1 MSGTERRR
9 PTPLL
14 VVGAI
19 LPLLVVAGVAGAWLS
34 GIRFFVVETPSMGT
48 TAPVGSLVVDRPLG
62 DVRPRVGE
70 VVTYRPPVA
79 GSASITHRVVASD
92 PEGVRTRGD
101 LNGEAD
107 PWTIPLSAVVG
118 RAVLIV
124 PGAGWLLR
132 ALPLLAV
139 GVAAVLL
146 LSMLLRRPEQ
156 RTALRMLGFS
166 VVVAGTIAWLR
177 PLLNAAV
184 LTSSASAGG
193 LEARVVST
201 GLLPVRVSVGS
212 ASVHLT
218 SGQSGTLL
226 LPLSDTG
233 RYSLATAIDVG
244 PLGWALLVAA
254 CAAPVLW
261 TVVAGPTRRTEEGT
275 AA

>member
-1 MSGTERRR
+1 MSGTGRRR
-9 PTPLL
+9 PGPLL
-14 VVGAI
+14 VVAAI
-19 LPLLVVAGVAGAWLS
+19 LPLLVIAGVVAAWLS
-34 GIRFFVVETPSMGT
+34 GLRFFVVETPSMGT
-48 TAPVGSLVVDRPLG
+48 AAPVGSLVVDRPLG
-62 DVRPRVGE
+62 GVPPAVGE

-79 GSASITHRVVASD
+79 GSAPITHRVVASGAD
-92 PEGVRTRGD
+92 GVRTRGD

-107 PWTIPLSAVVG
+107 PWTTPLSAVVG
-118 RAVLIV
+118 RAALIV
-124 PGAGWLLR
+124 PGAGWLVR
-132 ALPLLAV
+132 ALPVLAG

-146 LSMLLRRPEQ
+146 LSLLLRRPEQ
-156 RTALRMLGFS
+156 RTALRMLGSS

-184 LTSSASAGG
+184 LTSSATSGG

-254 CAAPVLW
+254 CAVPVLW
-261 TVVAGPTRRTEEGT
+261 TIVAGPTRRTEDAT
-275 AA
+275 QA